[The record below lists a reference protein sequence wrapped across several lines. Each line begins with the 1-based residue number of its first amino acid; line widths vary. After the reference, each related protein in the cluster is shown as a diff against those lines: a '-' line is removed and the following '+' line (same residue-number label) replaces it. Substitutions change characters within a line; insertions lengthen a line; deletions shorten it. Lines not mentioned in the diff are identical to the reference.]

1 MEQVQKKDLRHCP
14 FCGDEA
20 TIREFATGCRGNG
33 EFTASYK
40 VGCGPCGI
48 YFTRESRFTLENG
61 YPVFSTNGYDVAV
74 ELWNR
79 RASDAD

>member
-14 FCGDEA
+14 FCGGEA

-33 EFTASYK
+33 
-40 VGCGPCGI
+40 
-48 YFTRESRFTLENG
+48 
-61 YPVFSTNGYDVAV
+61 YPVFSTNGYDAAV

-79 RASDAD
+79 RGSDAD